1 MASIQSMIRLFGL
14 AAFGVA
20 AFEIGHNVGPGIS
33 LISNPLSVKPVSDKI
48 SSNQGASKQTP
59 VTSLQPTTSS
69 IPTTLGSTSYNWA
82 GLDQIGTHLTSVSA
96 TWKAPSFTH
105 PASSNRS
112 IAEWVGLGGIQ
123 SRALIQVG
131 TITSPNA
138 NGSASTTV
146 FWEKLPR
153 PAIQTVTIP
162 AGATV
167 TAKITPVGKDQ
178 WRLWLSLGGN
188 SSPLINKVVTL
199 SPRAAAAVETS
210 ADWITEA
217 PSTQNGVS
225 PLAPVASTTMS
236 QVSANGV
243 PLSAMDP
250 QSLQTVGLFGPRG
263 RLLAAP
269 SSTSG
274 SSNQLVVNTIFGSLP
289 KSVATAT
296 NAPGVGFGS
305 SNGWGSG
312 YGVEGQEGG
321 YPSNSGEGTLP
332 GSGSGGMTSGSG
344 TIFVPVWQQQ

>member
-1 MASIQSMIRLFGL
+1 MASIHTMVRLLGL
-14 AAFGVA
+14 TAFGVV
-20 AFEIGHNVGPGIS
+20 AFEVGHNIGPS
-33 LISNPLSVKPVSDKI
+33 LALTSTPLTTVKPVSEKVP
-48 SSNQGASKQTP
+48 SNQGSSKSSP
-59 VTSLQPTTSS
+59 VTALQPTKTS

-82 GLDQIGTHLTSVSA
+82 GLDEIGTHLTSVEAS
-96 TWKAPSFTH
+96 WKAPSFTR

-131 TITSPNA
+131 TITSPNG
-138 NGSASTTV
+138 NGTASTTV

-162 AGATV
+162 TGSTV
-167 TAKITPVGKDQ
+167 TAKITPQGIDQ
-178 WRLWLSLGGN
+178 WRLTLTVQGQT
-188 SSPLINKVVTL
+188 SSLINKLVTL

-236 QVSANGV
+236 QVKANGV
-243 PLSAMDP
+243 PLSQMDS

-269 SSTSG
+269 SSTAG
-274 SSNQLVVNTIFGSLP
+274 TSNQLVVNTIFGSLP
-289 KSVATAT
+289 KSGGAST
-296 NAPGVGFGS
+296 NLGE
-305 SNGWGSG
+305 SG
-312 YGVEGQEGG
+312 YGGSGQGPGYGSPYGGGG
-321 YPSNSGEGTLP
+321 YQGQGAGIFP
-332 GSGSGGMTSGSG
+332 GPAGDGNSGSG
-344 TIFVPVWQQQ
+344 TIYVPVWQQ